1 MAMHRCSVG
10 QANGS
15 KAGQDIGPALA
26 LTLETTKSSKMIIL
40 TLVYIVLHN
49 EFEYTQLAQL
59 SSLIPAQSE
68 ASLQLSMLST
78 KINLLSTSVLQ

>member
-40 TLVYIVLHN
+40 TLVYFVLHN

-59 SSLIPAQSE
+59 SSLIP
-68 ASLQLSMLST
+68 ST
-78 KINLLSTSVLQ
+78 E

>member
-49 EFEYTQLAQL
+49 EYEYTQLAQL
-59 SSLIPAQSE
+59 SSLIP
-68 ASLQLSMLST
+68 ST
-78 KINLLSTSVLQ
+78 E